1 MTRRQVLRDRLWMTA
16 APSLDGAVPL
26 RQSPNLTP
34 EEQAAMAAFPARRFE
49 GGEFRDMARRTLV
62 DAGHEVDVYTRLNGT
77 VWKIDGRAVTPAQAL
92 KIVNALRRRD
102 GREPLTLDGGGDA

>member
-1 MTRRQVLRDRLWMTA
+1 MKQRQVRKDGLWLTA
-16 APSLDGAVPL
+16 APSLDGPVPV
-26 RQSPNLTP
+26 RMSSPLTP
-34 EEQAAMAAFPARRFE
+34 EEQAAIANFPARRFE